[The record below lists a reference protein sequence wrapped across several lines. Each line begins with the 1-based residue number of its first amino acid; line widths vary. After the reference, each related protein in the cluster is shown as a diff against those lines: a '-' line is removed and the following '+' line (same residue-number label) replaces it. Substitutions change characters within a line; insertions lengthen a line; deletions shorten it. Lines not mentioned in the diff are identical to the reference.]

1 MMRDFL
7 MSVIP
12 LKGASIRGND
22 ALPEINPALEVLSKY
37 LKLYKSNGGQ
47 RFYLYNSFKKDNSG
61 KIKGITSTLACD
73 TLS

>member
-1 MMRDFL
+1 MMRDFF

-37 LKLYKSNGGQ
+37 LKLYKSNGGKGFTFTIHS
-47 RFYLYNSFKKDNSG
+47 R
-61 KIKGITSTLACD
+61 KITQAR
-73 TLS
+73 